1 MLKNS
6 IGSGKIGCLIWLL
19 ILWGGLFVGY
29 KFGTAQWAYLSM
41 KEDVQEIA
49 RGAAASPRSLNVEA
63 IQNEV
68 IRRGE
73 ILGISIVAEDITV
86 EDRENDL
93 TISVYWEVEFKFPF
107 YTYYKDYSI
116 TTTKRKGL

>member
-1 MLKNS
+1 MRKNI

-19 ILWGGLFVGY
+19 ILWGVLFVGY
-29 KFGTAQWAYLSM
+29 KFGTAQWAYLSF

-49 RGAAASPRSLNVEA
+49 RGAASDRHLNVEVLK
-63 IQNEV
+63 NEI

-73 ILGISIVAEDITV
+73 ILGISIAAEDITI
-86 EDRENDL
+86 EDRENDI
-93 TISVYWEVEFKFPF
+93 TINVYWEVDFKFPF

>member
-1 MLKNS
+1 MRKN
-6 IGSGKIGCLIWLL
+6 IHGSSKIGCLIWLV
-19 ILWGGLFVGY
+19 ILWGVLFVGY

-49 RGAAASPRSLNVEA
+49 RGAAASPRGLNVEA

-73 ILGISIVAEDITV
+73 ILGISISPEDIRI
-86 EDRENDL
+86 EDKENEITLD
-93 TISVYWEVEFKFPF
+93 VYWEVEFKFPF
-107 YTYYKDYSI
+107 YTYYEDYSI